1 MRFLRFVF
9 HTIPPSFCD
18 KLYAVFMTAVHIL
31 GLENEPDWVMAMA
44 MKSIAARLQRTVRN
58 FAKAREGN
66 IAVIFALAS
75 LPVVGMMGA
84 AVDYSRANAVKAD
97 LQSAL
102 DATALMVSKGAPNMT
117 ADQLQ
122 KAAQAYFDG
131 IFQTG
136 LASGG
141 VVTANY
147 KSDTST
153 VTLAGTTSVKSEFM
167 AVLGKQFA
175 TIPVNSMASVSWG
188 STRLRVALALD
199 NTGSMA
205 SSNKMTALKTA
216 AKNLLTQ
223 LQSAAKNNGD
233 VYVSIVPFAK
243 DVNVG
248 SSYFNSTW
256 VDFQDHTGYDGWDDV
271 NGTCTK
277 KYVKG
282 ETHNKANCLKNNGKW
297 TSANRNTWKGCVT
310 DRDQDHDIKD
320 TTPVVGDATTKF
332 PAEQYGDCPTAI
344 LPLTYDWTALKNKI
358 DAMQPAGNTNVAIGM
373 AWGWHVLTANE
384 PFAAPAED
392 PKYQYKKVLI
402 LLTDGDN
409 TQNRFGTS
417 QSAIDDRTKKA
428 CANAKAA
435 GITIYTV
442 LVIQGTQSLLQACA
456 SDPKKYFYLQSAS
469 GLVSA
474 FNQIGTDLT
483 NLRVSK

>member
-1 MRFLRFVF
+1 
-9 HTIPPSFCD
+9 
-18 KLYAVFMTAVHIL
+18 
-31 GLENEPDWVMAMA
+31 MAMA

-153 VTLAGTTSVKSEFM
+153 VTLAGTISVKSEFM

-205 SSNKMTALKTA
+205 SNNKMTALKTA

-223 LQSAAKNNGD
+223 LQSAAKTNGD
-233 VYVSIVPFAK
+233 VYVAIVPFAK

-248 SSYFNSTW
+248 SGYYNAKW
-256 VDFQDHTGYDGWDDV
+256 VDFKDHNGYDGWDDV
-271 NGTCTK
+271 NGSCTK
-277 KYVKG
+277 SYALG
-282 ETHNKANCLKNNGKW
+282 QTQNKANCLNNKGKW
-297 TSANRNTWKGCVT
+297 TAANHNTWNGCVT
-310 DRDQDHDIKD
+310 DRDKDHDVKD
-320 TTPVVGDATTKF
+320 TTPLASDATTKF

-344 LPLTYDWTALKNKI
+344 LPLTYNWTALKNKI
-358 DAMQPAGNTNVAIGM
+358 DAMQPDGNTNVGIGM
-373 AWGWHVLTANE
+373 AWGWHVLTSNE

-392 PKYQYKKVLI
+392 LKYKYNKVII

-409 TQNRFGTS
+409 TENRFSTK
-417 QSAIDDRTKKA
+417 QSDIDARTKLA
-428 CANAKAA
+428 CENAKKAD
-435 GITIYTV
+435 ITIYTV
-442 LVIQGTQSLLQACA
+442 LVMDGSQSLLQACA
-456 SDPKKYFYLQSAS
+456 TDAKKYFYLQSAN

>member
-1 MRFLRFVF
+1 
-9 HTIPPSFCD
+9 
-18 KLYAVFMTAVHIL
+18 
-31 GLENEPDWVMAMA
+31 MAMA

-102 DATALMVSKGAPNMT
+102 DATALMVSKTAPNMT

-243 DVNVG
+243 VVNVG
-248 SSYFNSTW
+248 KGNYNSAW
-256 VDFQDHTGYDGWDDV
+256 VDFKDHGGWDGWDSE
-271 NGTCTK
+271 NGHDTSTTTCTGKGNK
-277 KYVKG
+277 KKC
-282 ETHNKANCLKNNGKW
+282 T
-297 TSANRNTWKGCVT
+297 TSTTWVADNHNTWNGCIT
-310 DRDQDHDIKD
+310 DRDQPYD
-320 TTPVVGDATTKF
+320 TTATTPDITKQETLF
-332 PAEQYGDCPTAI
+332 PAEPDADTECPESI
-344 LPLTYDWTALKNKI
+344 LPMTYNWTALKNKI
-358 DAMQPAGNTNVAIGM
+358 DAMQPKGNTNVGIGM
-373 AWGWHVLTANE
+373 AWGWLALNQGA
-384 PFAAPAED
+384 PLFAPVED
-392 PKYQYKKVLI
+392 PKYKYNKVLI

-409 TQNRFGTS
+409 TENRFSTK
-417 QSAIDDRTKKA
+417 QSDIDARTKLA
-428 CANAKAA
+428 CENAKKKD
-435 GITIYTV
+435 ITIYTV
-442 LVIQGTQSLLQACA
+442 LVIQGTQSLLEACA